1 MRRLFLLA
9 GIWGWSFLLIKVA
22 VGGMPPAAVTFAR
35 VALGMVVLLAVVR
48 MRGLRLPSGREA
60 WRHFGVVGMFG
71 SAVPFTLL
79 AWGEQHIESALTAVL
94 NASTPLFAAL
104 LVAVFLGQRLRRS
117 QSVGLLLGF
126 IGVGVAAGLGVSELS
141 GASLA
146 GEAAAVAA
154 GACYA
159 IAITY
164 AKRHLSDLSP
174 LVAAAGQL
182 VTATVLTLPFA
193 VTATAREGI
202 DLTGRRVLAVVLLG
216 VLGTGLAYVLFYRVI
231 ADLGPTMASAVTYL
245 VPVMAVTV
253 GVLFLHEPFH
263 LRLLAGGALIV
274 GGIVLLNGQ
283 GVRPRERA
291 EAVPH

>member
-9 GIWGWSFLLIKVA
+9 GIWGWSYLFIKVA
-22 VGGMPPAAVTFAR
+22 GGGMPPTAVTFAR
-35 VALGMVVLLAVVR
+35 VGLGMVVLLVVMR
-48 MRGLRLPSGREA
+48 ARGLHLPAGRDA
-60 WRHFGVVGMFG
+60 WRHFAVVGLSG
-71 SAVPFTLL
+71 SVVPFTLL

-94 NASTPLFAAL
+94 NAATPLFAAL

-117 QSVGLLLGF
+117 QCVGLALGF
-126 IGVGVAAGLGVSELS
+126 VGVGVAAGLGVSDLS
-141 GASLA
+141 GSSLA

-159 IAITY
+159 VAITY
-164 AKRHLSDLSP
+164 SKRHLSDLSP

-182 VTATVLTLPFA
+182 VTATLLTLPFA
-193 VTATAREGI
+193 VVSTAREGI
-202 DLTGRRVLAVVLLG
+202 DLTSHRLLAVVLLG
-216 VLGTGLAYVLFYRVI
+216 VLGTGLAYVLLYRVI

>member
-9 GIWGWSFLLIKVA
+9 GIWGWSFLFIKVA

-35 VALGMVVLLAVVR
+35 VALGMVVLLVVVR
-48 MRGLRLPSGREA
+48 VRGLRLPAGREA
-60 WRHFGVVGMFG
+60 WRHFAVVAVFG
-71 SAVPFTLL
+71 SVVPFTLL
-79 AWGEQHIESALTAVL
+79 AWGEQHIPSALTAVL
-94 NASTPLFAAL
+94 NAGTPLFAAL
-104 LVAVFLGQRLRRS
+104 LVAMFLGQRLRRS
-117 QSVGLLLGF
+117 QSFGLFLGF
-126 IGVGVAAGLGVSELS
+126 LGVGVAAGLGASDLS
-141 GASLA
+141 GSSLA
-146 GEAAAVAA
+146 GEAAAVGA

-164 AKRHLSDLSP
+164 AKRHLGSLSP

-182 VTATVLTLPFA
+182 VMATVLTLPFA
-193 VTATAREGI
+193 VVSTAREGMEM
-202 DLTGRRVLAVVLLG
+202 TPRRLLAVVLLG
-216 VLGTGLAYVLFYRVI
+216 ALGTGLAYVLFYRVI

>member
-9 GIWGWSFLLIKVA
+9 GIWGWSFLLIKVS
-22 VGGMPPAAVTFAR
+22 VGGMPPGAVAFTR
-35 VALGMVVLLAVVR
+35 VALGMVVLLVVVR
-48 MRGLRLPSGREA
+48 LKGLGLPTGRTA
-60 WRHFGVVGMFG
+60 WRHFAVVGLFG
-71 SAVPFTLL
+71 SAVPFTML
-79 AWGEQHIESALTAVL
+79 AWGEQHIASALAAVL

-104 LVAVFLGQRLRRS
+104 MAACFLGQRLRRS

-126 IGVGVAAGLGVSELS
+126 VGVGVAAGLGASDLS
-141 GASLA
+141 GSSLA
-146 GEAAAVAA
+146 GEAAAVGA

-159 IAITY
+159 VATVY
-164 AKRHLSDLSP
+164 AKRHLGALSP

-182 VTATVLTLPFA
+182 VMATVLALPVA
-193 VTATAREGI
+193 LVTTVREGL
-202 DLTGRRVLAVVLLG
+202 DLTPRRLLAVCLLG
-216 VLGTGLAYVLFYRVI
+216 IVGTGVAYVLLYRVI

-245 VPVMAVTV
+245 VPVMAVTA
-253 GVLFLHEPFH
+253 GLLFLHEPFH
-263 LRLLAGGALIV
+263 LRLVAGGLLIV